1 MKEGKTMPATC
12 DELLS
17 ELRSAR
23 AELLEVLESIP
34 EAERET
40 PGACGAWTVKDVLVH
55 LNHWEGEMVT
65 LLYTLKRG
73 APITSILL
81 DPKLDVDACNARWVE
96 MAKDRPWE
104 RVWSDFLGVH
114 TQLLRRTAEFR
125 DDQLFQP
132 GLHPRL
138 GKTPLWRLIAVC
150 AFEHERE
157 HAAGLRAWKGSLKNV
172 QSG

>member
-1 MKEGKTMPATC
+1 MSVTR
-12 DELLS
+12 DELLN
-17 ELRSAR
+17 ELRAAR

-40 PGACGAWTVKDVLVH
+40 PGACGEWSLKDVLVH
-55 LNHWEGEMVT
+55 LNHWEGETIT

-81 DPKLDVDACNARWVE
+81 DPKLDVDACNARWVA
-96 MAKDRPWE
+96 MAKERPWE

-114 TQLLRRTAEFR
+114 TQLLRRVAEFT
-125 DDQLFQP
+125 DEQLFQA
-132 GLHPRL
+132 GLHPKL
-138 GKTPLWRLIAVC
+138 GKTPLWRIIAVC

-157 HAAGLRAWKGSLKNV
+157 HAEGLRVWQKQIKP
-172 QSG
+172 